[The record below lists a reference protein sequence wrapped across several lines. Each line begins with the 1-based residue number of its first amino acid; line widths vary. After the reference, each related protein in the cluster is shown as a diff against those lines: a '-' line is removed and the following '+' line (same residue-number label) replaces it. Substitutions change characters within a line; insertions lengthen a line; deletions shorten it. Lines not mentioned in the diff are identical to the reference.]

1 MTGRDEGFRNI
12 SSEHREDLLILTELF
27 QAHEVV
33 KGISTEKMRREE
45 YMEKYK
51 SRAGRH
57 KITYNYTGEFDA
69 WVPATMQFLGT
80 LMPPTLS
87 KRAAAMLLLVA
98 GMGNEEI
105 VSLTGMCIR
114 SVRALRKTMEEQE
127 PTSELFAIKPGSG
140 RKRKTAGIEEQVWTE
155 LDTGKYRTHKA
166 VADMLKE
173 KFDIDVSVNLAA
185 RLMKRWKSAR
195 EKSAG

>member
-1 MTGRDEGFRNI
+1 M
-12 SSEHREDLLILTELF
+12 
-27 QAHEVV
+27 Q
-33 KGISTEKMRREE
+33 
-45 YMEKYK
+45 KYK

-57 KITYNYTGEFDA
+57 KIAYSYTGEFDA

-105 VSLTGMCIR
+105 VALTGMCIR

-127 PTSELFAIKPGSG
+127 PTSELFTIKPGSG
-140 RKRKTAGIEEQVWTE
+140 RKRKTDGIEEQVWAE
-155 LDTGKYRTHKA
+155 LDTGNYRTHKA
-166 VADMLKE
+166 VADMLKD
-173 KFDIDVSVNLAA
+173 KFDIDASVNLAA

-195 EKSAG
+195 KKSAE

>member
-1 MTGRDEGFRNI
+1 M
-12 SSEHREDLLILTELF
+12 
-27 QAHEVV
+27 Q
-33 KGISTEKMRREE
+33 
-45 YMEKYK
+45 KYK

-57 KITYNYTGEFDA
+57 KIVYSYTGEFDA
-69 WVPATMQFLGT
+69 WVPATMEFLGT

-87 KRAAAMLLLVA
+87 RRAAAMLLLVA

-140 RKRKTAGIEEQVWTE
+140 RKRKTDGIEEQVWAE
-155 LDTGKYRTHKA
+155 LDSGKYRTHKEVA
-166 VADMLKE
+166 VMLEE
-173 KFDIDVSVNLAA
+173 KFGIKASVNLAA
-185 RLMKRWKSAR
+185 RLVKRWKQSRADA
-195 EKSAG
+195 EE

>member
-1 MTGRDEGFRNI
+1 M
-12 SSEHREDLLILTELF
+12 
-27 QAHEVV
+27 Q
-33 KGISTEKMRREE
+33 
-45 YMEKYK
+45 KYK
-51 SRAGRH
+51 TKIGRQR
-57 KITYNYTGEFDA
+57 IQYSYTGEFDA

-87 KRAAAMLLLVA
+87 KRAVAMLLLVA
-98 GMGNEEI
+98 GMGNEKI

-140 RKRKTAGIEEQVWTE
+140 RKRKTDGIEEQVWAE

-173 KFDIDVSVNLAA
+173 KFGIDASVNLAA

-195 EKSAG
+195 EKNAE

>member
-1 MTGRDEGFRNI
+1 M
-12 SSEHREDLLILTELF
+12 
-27 QAHEVV
+27 Q
-33 KGISTEKMRREE
+33 
-45 YMEKYK
+45 KYK
-51 SRAGRH
+51 SRSGRN
-57 KITYNYTGEFDA
+57 KIVYSYTGEFDG

-195 EKSAG
+195 EKNAK

>member
-1 MTGRDEGFRNI
+1 M
-12 SSEHREDLLILTELF
+12 
-27 QAHEVV
+27 Q
-33 KGISTEKMRREE
+33 
-45 YMEKYK
+45 KYK
-51 SRAGRH
+51 SRSGRN
-57 KITYNYTGEFDA
+57 KIVYSYTGEFDG
-69 WVPATMQFLGT
+69 WVPATMEFLGT

-105 VSLTGMCIR
+105 VELTGMCIR

-140 RKRKTAGIEEQVWTE
+140 RKRKTEGIEAQVWQE
-155 LDTGKYRTHKA
+155 LDTGKYSTHKQ

-173 KFDIDVSVNLAA
+173 KFGISASVNLAA
-185 RLMKRWKSAR
+185 RLMKRWQEAKEGAS
-195 EKSAG
+195 E

>member
-1 MTGRDEGFRNI
+1 M
-12 SSEHREDLLILTELF
+12 
-27 QAHEVV
+27 Q
-33 KGISTEKMRREE
+33 
-45 YMEKYK
+45 KYK

-57 KITYNYTGEFDA
+57 KIVYSYTGEFDA
-69 WVPATMQFLGT
+69 WVPATMEFLGT

-87 KRAAAMLLLVA
+87 RRAAAMLLLVA

-140 RKRKTAGIEEQVWTE
+140 RKRKTDGIEEQVWAE
-155 LDTGKYRTHKA
+155 LDSGKYRTHKE
-166 VADMLKE
+166 VAIMLEE
-173 KFDIDVSVNLAA
+173 KFGIKASVNLAA
-185 RLMKRWKSAR
+185 RLVKRWKQSRADA
-195 EKSAG
+195 EE

>member
-1 MTGRDEGFRNI
+1 
-12 SSEHREDLLILTELF
+12 
-27 QAHEVV
+27 
-33 KGISTEKMRREE
+33 
-45 YMEKYK
+45 MEKYK
-51 SRAGRH
+51 NRVGRH
-57 KITYNYTGEFDA
+57 KIAYSYTGEFDA
-69 WVPATMQFLGT
+69 WVPATMEFLGT

-105 VSLTGMCIR
+105 VALTGMCIR

-140 RKRKTAGIEEQVWTE
+140 RKRKTEGIEDEVFRE

-166 VADMLKE
+166 VADMLEE
-173 KFDIDVSVNLAA
+173 KFGIKGSVNLAA
-185 RLMKRWKSAR
+185 RLMKRWKEAR
-195 EKSAG
+195 EGASE

>member
-1 MTGRDEGFRNI
+1 
-12 SSEHREDLLILTELF
+12 
-27 QAHEVV
+27 
-33 KGISTEKMRREE
+33 
-45 YMEKYK
+45 MEKYK
-51 SRAGRH
+51 SRVGRH
-57 KITYNYTGEFDA
+57 KIVYSHTGEFDG
-69 WVPATMQFLGT
+69 WVPATMEFLGT

-105 VSLTGMCIR
+105 VELTGMCIR

-140 RKRKTAGIEEQVWTE
+140 RKRKTEGIEEQVWQE
-155 LDTGKYRTHKA
+155 LDTGKYSTHKQ

-173 KFDIDVSVNLAA
+173 KFGISASVNLAA
-185 RLMKRWKSAR
+185 RLMKRWQEAKEGAS
-195 EKSAG
+195 E

>member
-1 MTGRDEGFRNI
+1 MQ
-12 SSEHREDLLILTELF
+12 SC
-27 QAHEVV
+27 
-33 KGISTEKMRREE
+33 
-45 YMEKYK
+45 KYK
-51 SRAGRH
+51 AGSHR
-57 KITYNYTGEFDA
+57 IQYSYTGEFDG
-69 WVPATMQFLGT
+69 WVAATMEYMGT

-105 VSLTGMCIR
+105 VALTGMCIR
-114 SVRALRKTMEEQE
+114 SVRALRKIMEEQE

-140 RKRKTAGIEEQVWTE
+140 RRRKTEGIEEQVWAE
-155 LDTGKYRTHKA
+155 LDSGNYRTHKA

-173 KFDIDVSVNLAA
+173 KFDIDASVNLAA

-195 EKSAG
+195 EKSAE